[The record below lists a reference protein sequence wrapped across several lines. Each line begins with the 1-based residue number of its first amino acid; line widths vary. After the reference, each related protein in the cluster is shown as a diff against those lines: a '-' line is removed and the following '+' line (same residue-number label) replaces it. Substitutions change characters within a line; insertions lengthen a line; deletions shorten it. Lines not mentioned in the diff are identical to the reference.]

1 MIGNS
6 RVFHFE
12 LKLVQRILKR
22 TPLSSFD
29 EILSKRYVTS
39 NFRLNLFESFQ
50 VTHSGILTVPF
61 IAKSTVLETL
71 DNIQTDMFKKAKK
84 ELDDNV
90 VRVETTDTNDAAW
103 GEFCSALSKGK
114 LIQAPYCNNPSCEDQ
129 IKELSSAGLDVEAG
143 APSMGAK
150 GLCIPFA
157 PKGELKET
165 EKCCI
170 CPGCS
175 AKPKAVTMFGR
186 SY

>member
-1 MIGNS
+1 
-6 RVFHFE
+6 
-12 LKLVQRILKR
+12 
-22 TPLSSFD
+22 
-29 EILSKRYVTS
+29 
-39 NFRLNLFESFQ
+39 
-50 VTHSGILTVPF
+50 
-61 IAKSTVLETL
+61 
-71 DNIQTDMFKKAKK
+71 MFKKAKK
-84 ELDDNV
+84 ELDENL
-90 VRVETTDTNDAAW
+90 VRVETSDTNDAAW
-103 GEFCSALSKGK
+103 GEFCAALSKGK
-114 LIQAPYCNNPSCEDQ
+114 LIQAPYCNNPPCEDK

>member
-1 MIGNS
+1 MIGNL
-6 RVFHFE
+6 RVSHCE
-12 LKLVQRILKR
+12 LKLVRKILKQ

-29 EILSKRYVTS
+29 EILSKRYEASICFLAT
-39 NFRLNLFESFQ
+39 ESFQ

-61 IAKSTVLETL
+61 IAKSTVLDTL
-71 DNIQTDMFKKAKK
+71 DNIQIDMFKKAKK
-84 ELDDNV
+84 ELDENV

-103 GEFCSALSKGK
+103 AQFCDALSKGK
-114 LIQAPYCNNPSCEDQ
+114 LIQAPYCDNPPCEDK

-165 EKCCI
+165 EKVCI
-170 CPGCS
+170 CPGC
-175 AKPKAVTMFGR
+175 KEKVKAVTMFGR